1 MMLATNLTN
10 LNETNQNIVM
20 GFSLLSEKISNTNT
34 LISKNCDLCVG
45 NNEMIEHIMEMM
57 VTIERKISFIEQM
70 MKDKNEIVK
79 DITND
84 DENYKMM
91 ENINET
97 CCSIKDKVIKNNE
110 MLEENNE
117 KKKKKEKNKSNQNIN
132 NENY

>member
-1 MMLATNLTN
+1 MLATNLTN

-34 LISKNCDLCVG
+34 LISKNCDICVG
-45 NNEMIEHIMEMM
+45 NNEMIEHIREMI

-97 CCSIKDKVIKNNE
+97 CWSIKDKVIKNNE
-110 MLEENNE
+110 MLEENN
-117 KKKKKEKNKSNQNIN
+117 KKKKKIEKIRKIKI
-132 NENY
+132 